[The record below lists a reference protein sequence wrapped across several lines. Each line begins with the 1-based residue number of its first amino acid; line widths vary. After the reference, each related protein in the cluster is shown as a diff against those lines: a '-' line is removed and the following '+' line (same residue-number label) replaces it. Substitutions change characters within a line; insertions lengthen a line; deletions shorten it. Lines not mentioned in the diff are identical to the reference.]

1 MVKFVYS
8 SKDVATTMDKLLKRL
23 EVQKD
28 GLVLVHESDGFDPF
42 YSKIIL
48 DSIQSHMKDGTVCV
62 FGDCE
67 FNSDVLVKDMVPYI
81 SNQERLVLSS
91 GKMMQLMTLQQECI
105 YVTHPS
111 LMIATAGKF
120 SRYFGRPTEID
131 FPYGEHSV
139 FTDFY
144 DLNATLILV
153 GDITEL
159 FEAKFAYASS
169 NQRVIRKTG
178 CLKDKTVVSYLDIVP
193 NYSLIHDLVFN
204 SKLLLSE
211 QLDGQRVY
219 GVKYRDFIDYLKE
232 VL

>member
-1 MVKFVYS
+1 MYS
-8 SKDVATTMDKLLKRL
+8 SKDVALTVEKLLKRL
-23 EVQKD
+23 EVEKD

-48 DSIQSHMKDGTVCV
+48 DGIQSHMKDGTVCV

-120 SRYFGRPTEID
+120 SRYFGRPTEMD
-131 FPYGEHSV
+131 FPYGAHSV

-153 GDITEL
+153 GDVLEL
-159 FEAKFAYASS
+159 FEAKFAYATLDHH
-169 NQRVIRKTG
+169 VIRKTA
-178 CLKDKTVVSYLDIVP
+178 CLKDKSVMTYLDIVP
-193 NYSLIHDLVFN
+193 NYTRIHDLVFN
-204 SKLLLSE
+204 SKLLLYE
-211 QLDGQRVY
+211 QLDGQYIY
-219 GVKYRDFIDYLKE
+219 GIKYRDFIDYLKE